1 MADTKV
7 YGSKET
13 LKGMGSVAQIVDDW
27 AGKNVIAISA
37 ADLPSKEEL
46 KKLPTSQQDQFFI
59 DAIKKYHPEMTPEQ
73 AQKINNAGVALS
85 SMTVKG
91 WIGVLMPQANL
102 PFVILVVPDPKMTKD
117 ELVSTMTANYVKP
130 GDFKNIPGDKDDW
143 VFLAMAHEAGH
154 LKDPQGP
161 IGVRGELYAQKSG
174 METYYESLAAG
185 MSLDPRVPEAA
196 RALYALG
203 AGKGVEDHAI
213 APALQMPGEKGAFA
227 HTGVESFYVSN
238 LIRDKV
244 IAIVNA
250 ETEGGHEE
258 AEKMVSENPRLFVET
273 VKRLNHAGA
282 FKDDPVEQKAADI
295 IMNGADRYMK
305 SSDTDPDSDSRF
317 APSLSE
323 DSQSNPAV
331 STPSFTYKPG

>member
-1 MADTKV
+1 
-7 YGSKET
+7 
-13 LKGMGSVAQIVDDW
+13 MGSSAQIIDDW
-27 AGKNVIAISA
+27 AGRDVIVISA

-85 SMTVKG
+85 SMTANG
-91 WIGVLMPQANL
+91 WIGVITPETNL
-102 PFVILVVPDPKMTKD
+102 PFAIVVGPDPKMTKN
-117 ELVSTMTANYVKP
+117 ELASMMTADYVKP
-130 GDFKNIPGDKDDW
+130 EDFKNLPGDRNDW

-154 LKDPQGP
+154 LKNNEIRPKP
-161 IGVRGELYAQKSG
+161 IRAQSELQAQKSG
-174 METYYESLAAG
+174 METYYESRTSG

-196 RALYALG
+196 RVLYALG
-203 AGKGVEDHAI
+203 AGKGIEEHAI
-213 APALQMPGEKGAFA
+213 APGLKLPGEKGVFA
-227 HTGVESFYVSN
+227 HTGAESSYVSG
-238 LIRDKV
+238 IVRDKV